1 MVKIRAATEYDVPAL
16 AHLMGELG
24 YPTSVEE
31 MKERYTYI
39 SSNKNY
45 HTLVA
50 ELDGQVVG
58 MIGLCIGYCYEKNEL
73 YVRIVAFVVDAN
85 YRNNGIG
92 SLLMEEAEHWA
103 KNQGAVAMGLN
114 SGNRIER
121 QQAHQFYLQ
130 RGYKKRS
137 IGFAKE
143 IR

>member
-1 MVKIRAATEYDVPAL
+1 MVKIRTAVEYDVPAL

-31 MKERYTYI
+31 MKERYAYI
-39 SSNKNY
+39 TSNKNY

-50 ELDGQVVG
+50 ELNGQVVG
-58 MIGLCIGYCYEKNEL
+58 MIGLCTGYFYEKNGC
-73 YVRIVAFVVDAN
+73 YVRIVAFVVDAK
-85 YRNNGIG
+85 YRNKGIG

-103 KNQGAVAMGLN
+103 KNQGAITIGLN

-130 RGYKKRS
+130 RGYKERS
-137 IGFAKE
+137 IGFVKE
-143 IR
+143 I